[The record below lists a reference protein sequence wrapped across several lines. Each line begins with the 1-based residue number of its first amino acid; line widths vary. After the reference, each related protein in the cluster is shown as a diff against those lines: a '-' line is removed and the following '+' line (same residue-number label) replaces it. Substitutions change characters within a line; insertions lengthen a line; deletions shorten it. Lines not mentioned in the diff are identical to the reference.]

1 MSIAFITFGTG
12 GMDGSAGKTLATKPD
27 DLNLV
32 LGTLI
37 LEGEN
42 HLSRVASDCAHALWN
57 MRLQT
62 QNE

>member
-1 MSIAFITFGTG
+1 
-12 GMDGSAGKTLATKPD
+12 MDGSAGKTLATKPD

-42 HLSRVASDCAHALWN
+42 HLSRVASDCAQALWN